1 MNEEFAKEIEMGE
14 ISPIQAEKNLAT
26 VAIVGENMKHTP
38 GIAGKLFGT
47 LGRNGINV
55 IACAQGASETN
66 ISFVVDSKSL
76 RKSLNVI
83 HDSFFLSEYQVLNL
97 FICGIGTV
105 GGSLVEQ
112 IRCQQQKLMM
122 EQRFLR
128 EGHAFAS
135 MRAAAHFSVEAA
147 MNERCSGVSYYHFL
161 CGLQEEADWAGLG
174 RRLEALRQKVLGG
187 NALTVSLH
195 GSDAALDTLKKLLPG
210 SAFAAGERRAAVPYR
225 EALAPAV
232 NEAFVI
238 DGGVNYDVLA
248 WPMERRLER
257 KVLARVMSYEYLW
270 HSIREVGGAY
280 GTGMVTQNDDVEY
293 LYTYRDPHLAESYE
307 AFAAGPAELAGRD
320 YTENDMNEFIVGAA
334 AKLDTP
340 RKPRD
345 EAAATD
351 CKYFCGITDEMNA
364 AERKNLCSVDP
375 AALKAEAA
383 DLSVRMEKGVRVA
396 FGSKEAVEAAKALF
410 DRVET
415 L

>member
-1 MNEEFAKEIEMGE
+1 M
-14 ISPIQAEKNLAT
+14 
-26 VAIVGENMKHTP
+26 
-38 GIAGKLFGT
+38 
-47 LGRNGINV
+47 
-55 IACAQGASETN
+55 
-66 ISFVVDSKSL
+66 
-76 RKSLNVI
+76 
-83 HDSFFLSEYQVLNL
+83 
-97 FICGIGTV
+97 
-105 GGSLVEQ
+105 
-112 IRCQQQKLMM
+112 
-122 EQRFLR
+122 
-128 EGHAFAS
+128 
-135 MRAAAHFSVEAA
+135 
-147 MNERCSGVSYYHFL
+147 SYYHFL
-161 CGLQEEADWAGLG
+161 CGLLEEADWAGRG
-174 RRLEALRQKVLGG
+174 RRLEALREKVLGG

-345 EAAATD
+345 EAASTD
-351 CKYFCGITDEMNA
+351 CKYFCGITDEMIA
-364 AERKNLCSVDP
+364 AERKSLCSVDA

-383 DLSVRMEKGVRVA
+383 DLSARMEKGVRVA